1 MKQHRRVRGKRWK
14 FEDWGKPKHK
24 IENWGK
30 KVFDRKT
37 KNLFSGVGIAAVTA
51 IAVIGLSAA
60 ILILARFV
68 KQAIEV
74 KITEN
79 LSTNLQQINQAT
91 QPTQPAPQ
99 PTFTVPVAQPS
110 APAPSPQVAPTLP
123 TYTSIVFFSGV
134 GWLNT
139 ASTTAYRDNNEA
151 AMMFPPKFLWQPIL
165 GSPTSLGSR
174 TSTSVPGITTKVV
187 QDGSTY
193 KVLVYAPDGSEI
205 LSATNT
211 PIVSNYPGSV
221 GVGGTADDFL
231 VVYGSYWG
239 AGARI
244 VKTNG
249 SWQIQDLSP
258 FFGIRQMNGGFQPE
272 IVEVSGV
279 WYVWSTTAGNPKLIK
294 LFTNGTGQIQG
305 AVDLSQ
311 NIFTHGERSAIF
323 WPVIP
328 SGARNLDSSPAA
340 QNDGES
346 PVLVAKVTDS
356 SGAVSYYQFTDLGF
370 DKSQPLEIDSVN
382 LNGFPIKISQAVISE
397 LGLSSGAGGTSFYL
411 SNDGVNWIAATP
423 GNKVSFSTPT
433 NQIFWRILLDPSGD
447 SYSSPFLTKVR
458 VEYSGTLF

>member
-79 LSTNLQQINQAT
+79 LSTNLQQINQTT

-99 PTFTVPVAQPS
+99 PTFTVPVAPTSPPSTGGARGAVAQP
-110 APAPSPQVAPTLP
+110 LP
-123 TYTSIVFFSGV
+123 TYTSIIFFSGV

-187 QDGSTY
+187 QDGNQY

-211 PIVSNYPGSV
+211 PIVSNYPGPV
-221 GVGGTADDFL
+221 GIGGTADDFV

-244 VKTNG
+244 VQTNG

-272 IVEVSGV
+272 IIEVSGI
-279 WYVWSTTAGNPKLIK
+279 WYVWSATSGNPKLIK

-311 NIFTHGERSAIF
+311 NIFTHGERSAEF
-323 WPVIP
+323 SVAG
-328 SGARNLDSSPAA
+328 GASTAPT
-340 QNDGES
+340 
-346 PVLVAKVTDS
+346 LVAKVTDAS
-356 SGAVSYYQFTDLGF
+356 STVSYYQFTDEGF
-370 DKSQPLEIDSVN
+370 DESQPLEVDSVN
-382 LNGFPIKISQAVISE
+382 LNGFPIKISQATISE
-397 LGLSSGAGGTSFYL
+397 LGLSSGAGDISFYL
-411 SNDGVNWIAATP
+411 SNDGVNWVAATP
-423 GNKVSFSTPT
+423 GNKVAFTTPT
-433 NQIFWRILLDPSGD
+433 NQIFWRILLNSPGSSAQAGD
-447 SYSSPFLTKVR
+447 QYSSPFLTKVR

>member
-1 MKQHRRVRGKRWK
+1 MKQHRRVRGKKWK

-74 KITEN
+74 KIIEN

-151 AMMFPPKFLWQPIL
+151 AMMFPPKFLWQPAA
-165 GSPTSLGSR
+165 GSLGAPEAPR
-174 TSTSVPGITTKVV
+174 GPAGVTTKVI
-187 QDGSTY
+187 QSGDTY
-193 KVLVYAPDGSEI
+193 KVLIYAPDGSEI

-221 GVGGTADDFL
+221 GIGGTADDFL

-272 IVEVSGV
+272 IIEVSGI
-279 WYVWSTTAGNPKLIK
+279 WYVWSATTGNPKLIK

-311 NIFTHGERSAIF
+311 NIFTHGERSAEF
-323 WPVIP
+323 SV
-328 SGARNLDSSPAA
+328 ANASPA
-340 QNDGES
+340 
-346 PVLVAKVTDS
+346 PTLLAKVVGAS
-356 SGAVSYYQFTDLGF
+356 STISYYQFTDLGF
-370 DKSQPLEIDSVN
+370 DRSQPLEIDSVN

-397 LGLSSGAGGTSFYL
+397 LGLSSGAGDVSFYL
-411 SNDGVNWIAATP
+411 SNDGVNWTAATP
-423 GNKVSFSTPT
+423 GNKVSFSAPT
-433 NQIFWRILLDPSGD
+433 NQIFWRILFDPSGD
-447 SYSSPFLTKVR
+447 PYSSPFLTKVR